1 MCASLDCKSSFT
13 HLSVISADKH
23 LSIVASFATKMLT
36 HKENVLR
43 YHETALYPTV
53 LVLIVNSP
61 SSLADKL
68 FQVFRNSARR
78 KYLRSLKCI
87 LDFIL
92 ETVPEVACEVAK
104 NQVNLRMRAV

>member
-13 HLSVISADKH
+13 HLLVISADKH
-23 LSIVASFATKMLT
+23 LSSVASFETKMLT
-36 HKENVLR
+36 HKESVLR

-53 LVLIVNSP
+53 LILIVNSH

-68 FQVFRNSARR
+68 FQVFRNSACR

-87 LDFIL
+87 LDFIF
-92 ETVPEVACEVAK
+92 ETVPEVACEVANTK
-104 NQVNLRMRAV
+104 ISLRNCLV